1 MCFTRLLLEDYGK
14 HLARLAKTIFEAMA
28 MKLKLDEEQSKSNL
42 SESTGNIRV
51 YRYPS
56 CSIPDTAW
64 GIDVHTDSSVL
75 SILYECEVGGLEVLR
90 DDEWFQVKPICNALI
105 VNLGDMMQVLIALI
119 QILYTNYTRS
129 FYSLYVHIF
138 LQFSLMTKLIV
149 GNKQRQLQERDT
161 QS

>member
-14 HLARLAKTIFEAMA
+14 HLARLAKTIYEAMA

-119 QILYTNYTRS
+119 QILYTNYIRS

>member
-119 QILYTNYTRS
+119 QILYTNYIRS

-149 GNKQRQLQERDT
+149 GNKQ
-161 QS
+161 

>member
-1 MCFTRLLLEDYGK
+1 VCFTRLLLEDYGK
-14 HLARLAKTIFEAMA
+14 HLARLAKTIYEAMA

-149 GNKQRQLQERDT
+149 GNKQ
-161 QS
+161 

>member
-75 SILYECEVGGLEVLR
+75 SILYECEVGGVEVLR

-119 QILYTNYTRS
+119 QILYTNYIRS

>member
-119 QILYTNYTRS
+119 QILYTNYIRS

>member
-119 QILYTNYTRS
+119 QILYTNYIRS
-129 FYSLYVHIF
+129 FYSLYVHIY

>member
-14 HLARLAKTIFEAMA
+14 HLARLAKTIYEAMA

>member
-1 MCFTRLLLEDYGK
+1 
-14 HLARLAKTIFEAMA
+14 MA

-119 QILYTNYTRS
+119 QILYTNYICS

-138 LQFSLMTKLIV
+138 LHFSLMTKLIV
-149 GNKQRQLQERDT
+149 GNKQRQLQERET

>member
-75 SILYECEVGGLEVLR
+75 SILYECEVGGLEVLK

-105 VNLGDMMQVLIALI
+105 VNLGDMMQVLIA
-119 QILYTNYTRS
+119 
-129 FYSLYVHIF
+129 FF
-138 LQFSLMTKLIV
+138 FF
-149 GNKQRQLQERDT
+149 
-161 QS
+161 

>member
-28 MKLKLDEEQSKSNL
+28 KKLKLDEEQSKSNL

-119 QILYTNYTRS
+119 QILYTNYIRS